1 MKIIQLALLLSTT
14 IPLCQTAGAQQSP
27 VLTLQDCIKLARQQG
42 PEHLRDR
49 WDLDRSHY
57 NLNQA
62 RAPFEPN
69 ANLDLT
75 LPTYNESNRSVE
87 DPSFINRVR
96 LEDIDF
102 RYRGALNVSQRVP
115 HIGNFSIEADA
126 ERRNFISNRQAD
138 FVDYR
143 GDMTFRYNRQ
153 IFTEPRE
160 EINLKSA
167 ELNFANARSRFHRR
181 ELDLENRI
189 VQAYYNLVQSVRQLT
204 IEEQR
209 RKQSKASFD
218 QAQRKFEIGLI
229 AETEALSLKVALLEA
244 DAQYDR
250 AATNIERQRDRL
262 RDLLGMNPVEALEV
276 DTEVDDTR
284 YNIDKSRAIA
294 AALRHRLD
302 LHEADITEE
311 ISELNLKS
319 TKQNNGLRATVN
331 ASVGLRGQGD
341 EIEEVS
347 STFERNLWN
356 VNVQVQMPLI
366 DGGDRRAQIGQARID
381 LERSKHDRKNLRR
394 TITLD
399 VRDALRNLSEAE
411 RQIELNRE
419 RLEVAERNYS
429 LESSRFDLGIADSQ
443 NLLDAQASLTSA
455 SINALDAVITYQLQ
469 LMGLR
474 LATMADLNDLVE
486 K

>member
-1 MKIIQLALLLSTT
+1 
-14 IPLCQTAGAQQSP
+14 
-27 VLTLQDCIKLARQQG
+27 
-42 PEHLRDR
+42 
-49 WDLDRSHY
+49 
-57 NLNQA
+57 
-62 RAPFEPN
+62 
-69 ANLDLT
+69 
-75 LPTYNESNRSVE
+75 
-87 DPSFINRVR
+87 
-96 LEDIDF
+96 
-102 RYRGALNVSQRVP
+102 
-115 HIGNFSIEADA
+115 
-126 ERRNFISNRQAD
+126 
-138 FVDYR
+138 
-143 GDMTFRYNRQ
+143 
-153 IFTEPRE
+153 
-160 EINLKSA
+160 
-167 ELNFANARSRFHRR
+167 
-181 ELDLENRI
+181 
-189 VQAYYNLVQSVRQLT
+189 
-204 IEEQR
+204 
-209 RKQSKASFD
+209 
-218 QAQRKFEIGLI
+218 
-229 AETEALSLKVALLEA
+229 
-244 DAQYDR
+244 
-250 AATNIERQRDRL
+250 
-262 RDLLGMNPVEALEV
+262 
-276 DTEVDDTR
+276 VDDTR
-284 YNIDKSRAIA
+284 YTIDKSRAIA

-302 LHEADITEE
+302 LHEADIAEE